1 MKSTV
6 MLFFLPHERLLLALI
21 CINLTKK
28 DFSQFYSTVKRR
40 FNTKIV
46 SETTTIKI
54 NKKHTR
60 HKYNF
65 FRFVHWIFTSLLFSI
80 NNIILHILYFVIS
93 RLSEKSIELL
103 FSSLQRSV
111 TLLFVG
117 VVFFFLF
124 FAFSFFSAFHTSN
137 HLKLHYA
144 DRWLLLFHIVFSVS
158 FSFHV
163 FYMNKFWNWK
173 IFASFSLFLFFNLA
187 LFRMLSAIM
196 HRIAVFH
203 LFNCY
208 FYRLNCHKWCALS
221 RIIWYTVF

>member
-6 MLFFLPHERLLLALI
+6 MLFFLLHERLLLALI

-54 NKKHTR
+54 IKNTR

-93 RLSEKSIELL
+93 RLSEKKHKI
-103 FSSLQRSV
+103 
-111 TLLFVG
+111 FV
-117 VVFFFLF
+117 
-124 FAFSFFSAFHTSN
+124 FFSATLCDTVICRCCSLFF
-137 HLKLHYA
+137 YF
-144 DRWLLLFHIVFSVS
+144 LLLVFSL
-158 FSFHV
+158 
-163 FYMNKFWNWK
+163 
-173 IFASFSLFLFFNLA
+173 LFTHQ
-187 LFRMLSAIM
+187 I
-196 HRIAVFH
+196 
-203 LFNCY
+203 
-208 FYRLNCHKWCALS
+208 
-221 RIIWYTVF
+221 T